1 MFRNG
6 IWIVNVQKGP
16 KVIMD
21 YCELLISFHSIGAVS
36 ISCNFT
42 LMTNTWSFRTSEI
55 HDENKQTFREHSFFR
70 TGGGLV
76 EFRGGS
82 LTFCLPK
89 KGVSP

>member
-1 MFRNG
+1 M
-6 IWIVNVQKGP
+6 NVQKGP